1 MPDINSEMRWST
13 EFQIQMV
20 GTWGEWEM
28 FCFVSVRR
36 LSLSYP
42 HNFCSKLNKT
52 ERGIF
57 PLWIWLFVKV
67 TNWEACLAASGKKS
81 LMVLERG
88 TGGGSWNLGKF
99 CDSTFLVALLRC
111 FHFVN
116 VFFRLLFSLLLMSCL
131 LARLVA
137 SLNRKL
143 VGKGKHGN
151 LAQEKILTEIYL
163 AIETNTIEANT
174 FCNWYK
180 CIFQLRQI
188 YFVIETNKKMK
199 NTFQN

>member
-1 MPDINSEMRWST
+1 MIDWFSDSNGRNLGR
-13 EFQIQMV
+13 V
-20 GTWGEWEM
+20 RDVLKVC
-28 FCFVSVRR
+28 CFVLSRFVGFLFLILTIFAQNWTKQARNFSGLDLAFCKSYKLRGLPCCYRQEIPNGFGKGNWRR
-36 LSLSYP
+36 ELKSW
-42 HNFCSKLNKT
+42 KV
-52 ERGIF
+52 
-57 PLWIWLFVKV
+57 LWFHF
-67 TNWEACLAASGKKS
+67 SG
-81 LMVLERG
+81 G
-88 TGGGSWNLGKF
+88 
-99 CDSTFLVALLRC
+99 LLRC

-180 CIFQLRQI
+180 CIFQLIEI
-188 YFVIETNKKMK
+188 YFAIETNLVCNWDKYIW
-199 NTFQN
+199 Q